1 MKSKI
6 LLKRTL
12 PIIIALFVIVVVALV
27 ATVVTLDK
35 KTPSL
40 SKALGEENYLTYT
53 NNGVTISMTN
63 NDVYDLLRDTNYGA
77 SSSVT
82 QLVRMIDEGLLTNGE
97 KNYLN
102 SVENEKVRE
111 RIEYAV
117 LGYEFADYE
126 KANKTGFELAA
137 KKANK
142 SYDEYLAEKVN
153 DIIEDFIDDFLTM
166 YGIKLNADD
175 ITFDGTKINAKADSK
190 VFAYYALEEA
200 KYLYAR
206 EYLEKNY
213 SEDLKA
219 YNEYL
224 NAKEAY
230 DKYTAALARYESDL
244 ATWKEAS
251 KKTRGDKPVK
261 NDYISL
267 YTVREEP
274 EEVAAPAITE
284 TMVSNKYAS
293 DNVDKFWAVVINYSS
308 VAAAKTALNQNGYI
322 FEDNKYKTSAG
333 VELTDDEVVQMY
345 IKLYNQYYQN
355 LGKDALTTAAFTP
368 DWTDEDSEFYFTAS
382 DLLSRGIY
390 SKNSTNKAYNYESGY
405 AYNDKLSSN
414 LYLIVARDK
423 ALTWDEY
430 LEAQDK
436 KYYETE
442 YYTSVLADLLDD
454 ATTSTYINKALV
466 TLRADSDLLIY
477 DTVLEQV
484 YMASYESDYKAT
496 KKASSSAVASYK
508 VNGKKYEVSADDLFK
523 ALANTQY
530 GVSSFIYKY
539 QYNWMFLEATDK
551 DGNLLNKYV
560 DYKAYLD
567 GASYKKASKD
577 EAMYKDA
584 KEYVD
589 NLKTN
594 FKANAYANEDGT
606 GYNKKYG
613 WNAFIR
619 DYYYEN
625 YNVELNNEDDLMVF
639 FVYQKLMDEYQA
651 SVTKI
656 TTSTWNDVYKIYM
669 AKTASEYMSISAEE
683 LYIKLFDAE
692 GSKVDPINWTAE
704 QVAKAKA
711 LYDEVLSALTKIQE
725 SEISAFLSGLE
736 TAFDNAPKAI
746 DGAYTGDYAYNY
758 VYAVGD
764 GTQITINVSEYK
776 SYGFD
781 VTSTSASFT
790 NTSGDDYLKY
800 AARQVWKSLMGE
812 LIKGKAVSELVVYDT
827 TWTPKDYYGIGNA
840 NYLASS
846 EGFVVLAFTSANYSS
861 FFKTVGS
868 TSSSSAAKTRVHALM
883 ASYEELHAADAGF
896 ESFEELFA
904 EWVKADDKT
913 ASEAKILAVFKDKLA
928 MDDVTAFS
936 DVEDFF
942 KTYVND
948 RYAFIA
954 FPELE
959 YVLMYLYDQSKKN
972 EDDYVSLSDLY
983 SDYEDAVKDNE
994 GIDTAKEA
1002 VMKIVEKYINDASL
1016 NVNFTSFDA
1025 FLPYLTKYADSDTS
1039 AYYKASVTTW
1049 FTTYSS
1055 SSSTLVYGNFAST
1068 TYANR
1073 EMFTTLLNNLNA
1085 NFNASDEVKDVM
1097 NKLVE
1102 TSIDNATSS
1111 LSYLAFT
1118 KGDKAAVES
1127 LLNAVLAIKDFDL
1140 SDEKV
1145 LDVLFTYGN
1154 EYSAEKTTFTAVMST
1169 LSTYAK
1175 AQYQA
1180 LSAEDKAE
1188 LADLATA
1195 AGLVD

>member
-63 NDVYDLLRDTNYGA
+63 NDVYDLLRDTSYGA
-77 SSSVT
+77 SSTVT

-102 SVENEKVRE
+102 SVDNEKVRE
-111 RIEYAV
+111 RLEYAI
-117 LGYEFADYE
+117 LGYEFADYQ
-126 KANKTGFELAA
+126 KANKTSFELAA

-142 SYDEYLAEKVN
+142 TFDEYLADKIADLIKEFSDN
-153 DIIEDFIDDFLTM
+153 FLTAN
-166 YGIKLNADD
+166 GIKVEADD
-175 ITFDGTKINAKADSK
+175 ITFDSTKITCKTTAD
-190 VFAYYALEEA
+190 VFKYYALEEA

-206 EYLEKNY
+206 DYLEKTY

-219 YNEYL
+219 YAEYL
-224 NAKEAY
+224 EAKEAY
-230 DKYTAALARYESDL
+230 DKYTAALARYEADL
-244 ATWKEAS
+244 AKWKEAN

-274 EEVAAPAITE
+274 KEVSAPAITE
-284 TMVSNKYAS
+284 TTVSNKYAS
-293 DNVDKFWAVVINYSS
+293 NNVDKFWAVVINYSS
-308 VAAAKTALNQNGYI
+308 VAAAKTALSQNGYI
-322 FEDNKYKTSAG
+322 FEDNKFKTSAG

-390 SKNSTNKAYNYESGY
+390 SKNSTNNVYNYESGY
-405 AYNDKLSSN
+405 AYNDKLTSC
-414 LYLIVARDK
+414 LYLVVARNK
-423 ALTWDEY
+423 ANTWDEY
-430 LEAQDK
+430 LKAQDK

-442 YYTSVLADLLDD
+442 FYTSVLAELLDD
-454 ATTSTYINKALV
+454 ATNATFINKALA

-477 DTVLEQV
+477 DTVLEQL
-484 YMASYESDYKAT
+484 YMAAYESDYKAT
-496 KKASSSAVASYK
+496 KKSSSSAVASYK
-508 VNGKKYEVSADDLFK
+508 VNGKKYEISADDLFK

-530 GVSSFIYKY
+530 GVSSFMYKY

-560 DYKAYLD
+560 DYKAYLE
-567 GASYKKASKD
+567 GTSYKKASKD
-577 EAMYKDA
+577 ETMYKDA
-584 KEYVD
+584 KAYVD

-594 FKANAYANEDGT
+594 FKANAYANEDGS

-613 WNAFIR
+613 WEAFIR
-619 DYYYEN
+619 DYYYDN
-625 YNVELNNEDDLMVF
+625 YNVELKNEDDLMVF
-639 FVYQKLMDEYQA
+639 YVYQKLMDEYQA

-656 TTSTWNDVYKIYM
+656 TLDTWENVYKIYM

-683 LYIKLFDAE
+683 LYIKLFDAK

-758 VYAVGD
+758 VYNVGD
-764 GTQITINVSEYK
+764 GTQITTNVSEYK

-781 VTSTSASFT
+781 VTSTSATFT
-790 NTSGDDYLKY
+790 NTSGDAYLKY

-812 LIKGKAVSELVVYDT
+812 LINGKAVSELVVYDT
-827 TWTPKDYYGIGNA
+827 TFTPKDYYGIGNG
-840 NYLASS
+840 NYLAAS

-861 FFKTVGS
+861 YFKTVGT
-868 TSSSSAAKTRVHALM
+868 TSASSEAKTRIHALM
-883 ASYEELHAADAGF
+883 ASYEELHAGDAGF
-896 ESFEELFA
+896 ESFEKLYA

-913 ASEAKILAVFKDKLA
+913 ASEAKILDVFKTKLA
-928 MDDVTAFS
+928 LDDVSAFT

-942 KTYVND
+942 TTYVND
-948 RYAFIA
+948 RIAFIA
-954 FPELE
+954 FPELQ

-983 SDYEDAVKDNE
+983 SDYKDALKDNE
-994 GIDTAKEA
+994 GLDAAKEA
-1002 VMKIVEKYINDASL
+1002 IMKIVDKYINDSSL
-1016 NVNFTSFDA
+1016 NVEFPTFDA
-1025 FLPYLTKYADSDTS
+1025 FLPYLKNYADSDTS
-1039 AYYKASVTTW
+1039 AYYKASVTNW

-1055 SSSTLVYGNFAST
+1055 SNSTLVYGNFAST

-1073 EMFTTLLNNLNA
+1073 EMFKTLLANLNA
-1085 NFNASDEVKDVM
+1085 NFQASETVKDVM

-1111 LSYLAFT
+1111 LTYLAFT
-1118 KGDKAAVES
+1118 NGDKAAVES

-1140 SDEKV
+1140 SDENV

-1154 EYSAEKTTFTAVMST
+1154 EYSAEKTTFTAVMGA

-1175 AQYQA
+1175 AQYNA
-1180 LSAEDKAE
+1180 LNAEDKAE